1 MRTFTEDE
9 ARDVFARAAREQ
21 QAAHEATATAGLT
34 LDELQEIGRASGLD
48 PAFVAR
54 AAQAV
59 ALGKPETH
67 RAALGP
73 VPTAVGRTVRLA
85 EAPSDALWERLVA
98 DARRTFRAK
107 GRIVAA
113 GAEREWRNS
122 NLRVTLAPDGSG
134 SRLAVETR
142 RTDVAPFLGLAAFV
156 ALAGTL
162 SALFGLR
169 GGDVT
174 AGMLAL
180 TLSLAVA
187 GAVWARQRSWA
198 ATRERQMQEITER
211 AGASV
216 ASPVAEAPPHV
227 AAPLL
232 DLDALGDPLDGASE
246 AEPESRRRTRS

>member
-1 MRTFTEDE
+1 MRTFSEDE

-21 QAAHEATATAGLT
+21 QAAQEAGPGANGLT

-59 ALGKPETH
+59 ALGAPETH
-67 RAALGP
+67 RATVGP

-85 EAPSDALWERLVA
+85 EPPSDALWERLVA

-107 GRIVAA
+107 GRVAA
-113 GAEREWRNS
+113 DGAEREWRNS
-122 NLRVTLAPDGSG
+122 NLRLTLAPDGDG

-162 SALFGLR
+162 SALVALVGD
-169 GGDVT
+169 GDVA
-174 AGMLAL
+174 AGVLAL
-180 TLSLAVA
+180 LLSLAVA
-187 GAVWARQRSWA
+187 GALWARQRVWA
-198 ATRERQMQEITER
+198 ATREQQMQELTER
-211 AGASV
+211 AGASS
-216 ASPVAEAPPHV
+216 AAPVAETSPPV
-227 AAPLL
+227 ATLWL
-232 DLDALGDPLDGASE
+232 DLDALGDAPE
-246 AEPESRRRTRS
+246 AEPMTRRRARS